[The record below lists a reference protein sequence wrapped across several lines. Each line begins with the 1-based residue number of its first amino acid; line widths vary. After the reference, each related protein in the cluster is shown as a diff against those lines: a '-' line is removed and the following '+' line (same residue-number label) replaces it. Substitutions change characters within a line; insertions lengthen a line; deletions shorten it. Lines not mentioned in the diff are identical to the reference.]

1 MDWITA
7 ENASTVFMTSLALV
21 CVLGGLLAGLWYSS
35 SRLEKRLVL
44 FLEEYRKL
52 ERIRSKTDK
61 RDRS

>member
-1 MDWITA
+1 MDWITP
-7 ENASTVFMTSLALV
+7 ENASTVFVTSLALV
-21 CVLGGLLAGLWYSS
+21 CVIGGILGGLWYSS

-52 ERIRSKTDK
+52 ERTRSKTGK